1 MDYRLTHF
9 TSTDQGSGID
19 WESETEGTIAIT
31 PSIGFRPAGMSDND
45 WGEDDLDV
53 GYHPTSIIDDEPP
66 PVGEE
71 QIQGAQDT
79 PTQPKAILMSCR
91 RQPPKVP
98 LETLRT
104 MSLQLKGNMAI
115 LILQMMMWVTMTSS
129 SSKPIM
135 REMRRS

>member
-1 MDYRLTHF
+1 MAPPHQTGSPQKSQPGATNNSCTIPATAPGSLAALKLMDYRLTHF
-9 TSTDQGSGID
+9 ASTDQGSGID

-79 PTQPKAILMSCR
+79 PYTA
-91 RQPPKVP
+91 
-98 LETLRT
+98 
-104 MSLQLKGNMAI
+104 
-115 LILQMMMWVTMTSS
+115 
-129 SSKPIM
+129 
-135 REMRRS
+135 